1 MDESMCRQILAEQ
14 PYQYRK
20 YSKELCETWD
30 AVQRALT
37 VIDEFAL
44 ISTRQIRDHFDYLI
58 KNRKKNKNAE
68 KKLSGV
74 EINLTDLDK
83 LLDEIIDDIE
93 GCAARLEEKDD
104 ERRVEEE
111 RETQAA
117 LDVRN
122 SAMESFAETRKR
134 RSSTGSE
141 GNEEA
146 SSSKAPRRTGKE
158 TIQFLSEQSEMK
170 RKQH

>member
-1 MDESMCRQILAEQ
+1 MAKSVKWTAFMDESMCRQILAEQ

-74 EINLTDLDK
+74 YDMITLFKNIL
-83 LLDEIIDDIE
+83 
-93 GCAARLEEKDD
+93 
-104 ERRVEEE
+104 V
-111 RETQAA
+111 
-117 LDVRN
+117 V
-122 SAMESFAETRKR
+122 
-134 RSSTGSE
+134 
-141 GNEEA
+141 
-146 SSSKAPRRTGKE
+146 
-158 TIQFLSEQSEMK
+158 IQCL
-170 RKQH
+170 